1 MINKL
6 DLKRIR
12 KERGLTQ
19 SQLAKMLNFPQSY
32 ISYIESFRSSPS
44 QEFQDAIKNTLKIE
58 DLSLYEVTEED
69 AEQGLKT
76 FLSRIDEQQ
85 NTINRLLDMIDRRD
99 QRINELEQEV
109 ALLLSSL
116 RSVTKALPFRL
127 LSRQPLPPLRCQK
140 TRRAL
145 QSLGKRF
152 CYAVT

>member
-109 ALLLSSL
+109 ALLH
-116 RSVTKALPFRL
+116 SVILK
-127 LSRQPLPPLRCQK
+127 S
-140 TRRAL
+140 
-145 QSLGKRF
+145 GK
-152 CYAVT
+152 